1 MVFSAEIGRRVDERG
16 GWFVGSCGISK
27 PAENVIALH
36 AGEVTGEP
44 AKEMAL
50 YGDGRV
56 ADAGLDRLTAIADAG
71 EELGNHGQVA
81 TDRGCFPTEKPQR
94 GPAPLRPS
102 RTNQKLVLKSLR
114 CSHSRTPRS
123 DTDRSPAP
131 MLPAADSIADQSTGS
146 ARRRRLGPDL
156 NRPGH
161 FRRR

>member
-56 ADAGLDRLTAIADAG
+56 VDAGLDRLTAIADAG
-71 EELGNHGQVA
+71 EEPG
-81 TDRGCFPTEKPQR
+81 K
-94 GPAPLRPS
+94 S
-102 RTNQKLVLKSLR
+102 RA
-114 CSHSRTPRS
+114 SR
-123 DTDRSPAP
+123 DRSR
-131 MLPAADSIADQSTGS
+131 LFSHGKAA
-146 ARRRRLGPDL
+146 ARSSPTAAIPD
-156 NRPGH
+156 
-161 FRRR
+161 